1 MKAYLKT
8 FLLRYLWFSLPL
20 LLFLA
25 WWLREM
31 FERKHIATISLSA
44 TALVALLVHEGYR
57 ENAYIPV
64 AGDVP
69 TIGFGTTT
77 GVKLGDR
84 TSPERALTVAMR
96 DVQGFEGAIKECV
109 TVPLAQY
116 EYDAF
121 VSLSYNIGSNAFCRS
136 TLVKKLNAG
145 DYAGACNQILRWD
158 QFKGK
163 PLAGLTK
170 RRQEEYKKCLGL

>member
-1 MKAYLKT
+1 MYN
-8 FLLRYLWFSLPL
+8 
-20 LLFLA
+20 
-25 WWLREM
+25 
-31 FERKHIATISLSA
+31 RKHIATISLSA

-57 ENAYIPV
+57 DNAYIPI

-84 TSPERALTVAMR
+84 TTPEKALTVALR

-109 TVPLAQY
+109 TVPLAQH

-136 TLVKKLNAG
+136 TLVRRLNAG
-145 DYAGACNQILRWD
+145 DYVGACNQILRWD
-158 QFKGK
+158 HFKGK

-170 RRQEEYKKCLGL
+170 RRQEEFKKCLGL

>member
-1 MKAYLKT
+1 MYN
-8 FLLRYLWFSLPL
+8 
-20 LLFLA
+20 
-25 WWLREM
+25 
-31 FERKHIATISLSA
+31 RKHIATISLSA

-57 ENAYIPV
+57 DNAYIPV

-84 TSPERALTVAMR
+84 TTPEKAITVALR

-109 TVPLAQY
+109 TVPLAQH

-145 DYAGACNQILRWD
+145 DYVGACNQILRWD

-163 PLAGLTK
+163 PLSGLTK
-170 RRQEEYKKCLGL
+170 RRQEEHTKCLGL